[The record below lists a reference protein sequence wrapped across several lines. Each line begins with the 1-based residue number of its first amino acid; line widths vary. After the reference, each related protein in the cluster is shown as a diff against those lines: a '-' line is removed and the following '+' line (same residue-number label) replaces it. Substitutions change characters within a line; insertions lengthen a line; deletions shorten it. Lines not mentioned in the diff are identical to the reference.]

1 MLRRSKAIPSHTM
14 CVVSL
19 PRTMKNLK
27 LLPLF
32 LILLLINSC
41 TNITKAQ
48 AEAKAIQFVNNNVKF
63 FAREE
68 NSTLNLPQYTLDSIT
83 SYQENK
89 NWIVVMHVSAKA
101 GNETKKNDLLIKLDN
116 KGDVIEFN
124 GKKVPR

>member
-1 MLRRSKAIPSHTM
+1 
-14 CVVSL
+14 
-19 PRTMKNLK
+19 MKIHENQRFSRDLK

-41 TNITKAQ
+41 TNITQAQ
-48 AEAKAIQFVNNNVKF
+48 AEAKAIQFVNQNVKF
-63 FAREE
+63 FSRQE
-68 NSTLNLPQYTLDSIT
+68 NSTLNLPQYILDSMK

-89 NWIVVMHVSAKA
+89 NWIVVMHVSAEI
-101 GNETKKNDLLIKLDN
+101 GNETKKNDLLMKLNN

>member
-1 MLRRSKAIPSHTM
+1 MKSLKNEIFWELKNSKFLSN
-14 CVVSL
+14 S
-19 PRTMKNLK
+19 K

-41 TNITKAQ
+41 SGINKSQ
-48 AEAKAIQFVNNNVKF
+48 AEAKSIQFVNNNVKF
-63 FAREE
+63 FAREG
-68 NSTLNLPQYTLDSIT
+68 NSTLNLPQYTIGSIK

-89 NWIVVMHVSAKA
+89 NWIVAMHVSTGV
-101 GNETKKNDLLIKLDN
+101 GNETKKNDLLIKLNN